1 MPMKTVDELVA
12 YFESLTPE
20 AVAKMSEFYTE
31 DAYFRDPFNEVTGLA
46 KIQRIFA
53 DMWGPLIEPR
63 FVIKER
69 VVQGD
74 SVVLT
79 WDFTFRI
86 RKLKPEEA
94 RLIHG
99 LSLLKLAP
107 DGRVRWHRDYWDA
120 AGELYEKLPVIG
132 AVMRWLK
139 HRMG

>member
-1 MPMKTVDELVA
+1 MKTVDELVA

-20 AVAKMSEFYTE
+20 SVARMGEFYTD
-31 DAYFRDPFNEVTGLA
+31 DAYFRDPFNEVTGLP
-46 KIQRIFA
+46 KVQRIFA
-53 DMWGPLIEPR
+53 DMWGPLIDPR

-69 VVQGD
+69 VIQGD

-86 RKLKPEEA
+86 SKLKPAET

-99 LSLLKLAP
+99 LSFLKLAA

-120 AGELYEKLPVIG
+120 AGELYEKLPFVG
-132 AVMRWLK
+132 TLMRWLK
-139 HRMG
+139 HKMG